1 MIANMDMI
9 IKLKILNQVILIVK
23 VKKKVIK
30 IRKLLN
36 NMIKKIN
43 KIHRIQSQTMTL
55 IKILMILKQYKKK

>member
-1 MIANMDMI
+1 MNMI